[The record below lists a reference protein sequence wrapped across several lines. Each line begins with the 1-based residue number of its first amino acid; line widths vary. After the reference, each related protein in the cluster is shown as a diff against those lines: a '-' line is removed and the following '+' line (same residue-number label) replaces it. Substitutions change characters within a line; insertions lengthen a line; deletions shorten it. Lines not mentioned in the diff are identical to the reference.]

1 MAILTLDQ
9 RNYYYVLEAERTG
22 IHKSILAALDQVHQS
37 PRLED
42 EDTGL
47 GLTHT
52 DPPLDT
58 FALQVQYAANTIR
71 TLTDR
76 LIDQGWK
83 SSDLWDTV
91 QGRYSDR
98 FLAVIAGGYTPAV
111 EDTAVGTLAT
121 CDPTAL
127 QNAYLDDIEQD
138 WTPES
143 QAELDPQLLALIERI
158 PEYYLGLSHQRRGLI
173 EVVRIWR
180 KLDSQGAAVESLAR
194 ETKQSIQQFA
204 EDDLDIALKQFI
216 QRISPYYAGFPH
228 QREALLR
235 LTQYWRQLPS
245 RAAAI
250 ASLAESTRPDS
261 DLHLFDPAL
270 LDFTQRIPRYYEG
283 TGAQRNALTEG
294 FRVWRQLNSRQTA
307 LAALGIDPERLNAA
321 GSDQGALSAIATEL
335 DRELLNFVRRIP
347 LAYRE
352 THQQREALIRL
363 VQLWRGLKTREQ
375 TLTALTDDLKRL
387 EQNPPTA
394 ETPALIVSQRPDRW
408 TPHNLELTLS
418 IVPNG
423 NFTWTEA
430 TKGGTRMPTSQTT
443 VDAIVRIAELAQQ
456 ARDRVNRPFIVTS
469 WYRPPH
475 INRAVGG
482 VSNSRHIVG
491 DAIDFVCEGLSGN
504 QLYWLLDPWWPGGLG
519 RYTRFPHLCHIDAR
533 SYRARWKH

>member
-22 IHKSILAALDQVHQS
+22 IHKSILAALDQVQRS
-37 PRLED
+37 PTLEND
-42 EDTGL
+42 DTGL

-98 FLAVIAGGYTPAV
+98 VLAVIAGGYTPAV

-127 QNAYLDDIEQD
+127 KNAYLDDIEQE
-138 WTPES
+138 WTPDS
-143 QAELDPQLLALIERI
+143 QAELDPQLLTLIERI

-180 KLDSQGAAVESLAR
+180 KLDSQRAAVESLAR

-375 TLTALTDDLKRL
+375 TLSALTNDLKRL
-387 EQNPPTA
+387 EQDPPA
-394 ETPALIVSQRPDRW
+394 IETPALIVPQRPDRW
-408 TPHNLELTLS
+408 TPQTIELTLS

-443 VDAIVRIAELAQQ
+443 VDAIVRVAKLAQQ
-456 ARDRVNRPFIVTS
+456 ARDRVNRPFLVTS

-482 VSNSRHIVG
+482 VSDSRHIVG

-533 SYRARWKH
+533 SYRARWTH

>member
-1 MAILTLDQ
+1 
-9 RNYYYVLEAERTG
+9 
-22 IHKSILAALDQVHQS
+22 
-37 PRLED
+37 
-42 EDTGL
+42 
-47 GLTHT
+47 
-52 DPPLDT
+52 
-58 FALQVQYAANTIR
+58 
-71 TLTDR
+71 
-76 LIDQGWK
+76 
-83 SSDLWDTV
+83 
-91 QGRYSDR
+91 
-98 FLAVIAGGYTPAV
+98 
-111 EDTAVGTLAT
+111 
-121 CDPTAL
+121 L

>member
-22 IHKSILAALDQVHQS
+22 IHKSILAALDQVQRS
-37 PRLED
+37 PTLEGD
-42 EDTGL
+42 ETGL
-47 GLTHT
+47 GVTHT

-83 SSDLWDTV
+83 SSDLWEAA

-143 QAELDPQLLALIERI
+143 QAELDPQLLALIDRI

-245 RAAAI
+245 RSAAI

-261 DLHLFDPAL
+261 DLYLFDPAL

-375 TLTALTDDLKRL
+375 TLSALTDDLKRL
-387 EQNPPTA
+387 EQNPPA
-394 ETPALIVSQRPDRW
+394 IETPALIIPQRPDRW
-408 TPHNLELTLS
+408 TPQTIELTLS

-430 TKGGTRMPTSQTT
+430 TQGGTRMPTSQTT
-443 VDAIVRIAELAQQ
+443 VDAIVRIAELAQR
-456 ARDRVNRPFIVTS
+456 ARDRVNRPFLITS

-533 SYRARWKH
+533 SYRARWRH